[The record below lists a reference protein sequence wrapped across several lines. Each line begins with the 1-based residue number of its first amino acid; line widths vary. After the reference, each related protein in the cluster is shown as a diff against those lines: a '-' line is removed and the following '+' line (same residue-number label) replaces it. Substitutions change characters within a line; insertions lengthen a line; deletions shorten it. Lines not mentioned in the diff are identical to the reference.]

1 MLCLQGSDI
10 ETLGSETAVEYG
22 AELLER
28 PPVEEPQVQDVQTSV
43 SAGKAPSFFFF
54 YPDVNLIDGVC
65 LTQHTF
71 MFTLSAVCA
80 EERTADSLDNTLGEQ
95 TLDETLNASEV
106 RGHENVP
113 GIINPE
119 SHPCFSLY
127 NSSSSYR
134 LQAGDEAAGKEPVL
148 SSSDLSDIVTLPDLK
163 EGEHAEVE
171 EEAAASEDL
180 YLGTSCS
187 SQYTFSAAE
196 TGRTAHTLK
205 TTDFITNIKTTTQRF
220 LLFAKAGLL
229 LSQWKLP
236 QTLMNLSSRL
246 RSQLT
251 GGRSFP
257 GGLIWKCSD
266 SDLMLSLL
274 SSARN

>member
-1 MLCLQGSDI
+1 MFRLQ
-10 ETLGSETAVEYG
+10 Y
-22 AELLER
+22 LL
-28 PPVEEPQVQDVQTSV
+28 V
-43 SAGKAPSFFFF
+43 KLLFF
-54 YPDVNLIDGVC
+54 YPDVTLIGVC

-71 MFTLSAVCA
+71 MFTLTAVCA

-119 SHPCFSLY
+119 PRPFFSLY
-127 NSSSSYR
+127 NLSSLYR

-163 EGEHAEVE
+163 EGGHAEVE
-171 EEAAASEDL
+171 EEAAVSEDL

-196 TGRTAHTLK
+196 TGRTAHTH
-205 TTDFITNIKTTTQRF
+205 
-220 LLFAKAGLL
+220 
-229 LSQWKLP
+229 
-236 QTLMNLSSRL
+236 
-246 RSQLT
+246 
-251 GGRSFP
+251 
-257 GGLIWKCSD
+257 
-266 SDLMLSLL
+266 
-274 SSARN
+274 